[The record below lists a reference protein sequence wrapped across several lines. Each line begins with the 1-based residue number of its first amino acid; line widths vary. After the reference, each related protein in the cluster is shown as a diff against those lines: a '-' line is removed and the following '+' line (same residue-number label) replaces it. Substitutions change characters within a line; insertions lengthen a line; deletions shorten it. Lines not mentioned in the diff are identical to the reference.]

1 MTTMN
6 PSVCGSNERSK
17 VAKDVESC
25 LGSIP
30 RKEVATSLIKSKIK
44 VDSAPKMRYNVYIS

>member
-25 LGSIP
+25 LGRNT
-30 RKEVATSLIKSKIK
+30 RKDVAPLHVNDRKWLTADLK
-44 VDSAPKMRYNVYIS
+44 AAKM